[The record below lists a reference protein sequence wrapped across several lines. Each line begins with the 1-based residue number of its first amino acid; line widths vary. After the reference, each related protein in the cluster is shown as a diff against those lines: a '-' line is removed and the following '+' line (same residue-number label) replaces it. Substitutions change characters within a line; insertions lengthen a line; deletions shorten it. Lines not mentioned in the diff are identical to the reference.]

1 MIPSHGYLFAL
12 KTLEFLKR
20 ALGRN
25 KWRGKKGMES
35 RQPHVLWGSPT
46 SYHHWLD
53 VLVGGGDMEAITRR
67 TWLHAPPAGPVTSLS
82 CGQSCGP
89 YCRPTYWVQLG
100 EGSLWWKAWPIS
112 DPWRLLA
119 FTEDFLLIC
128 SLGSS
133 SAEKEVPSWA
143 AFRGSEDRNWTLCKG
158 HQ

>member
-67 TWLHAPPAGPVTSLS
+67 TWLHAPPAGLVTSELRAELWS
-82 CGQSCGP
+82 LLQ
-89 YCRPTYWVQLG
+89 TNLLG
-100 EGSLWWKAWPIS
+100 AAGGRVFLVEI
-112 DPWRLLA
+112 LA
-119 FTEDFLLIC
+119 HL
-128 SLGSS
+128 
-133 SAEKEVPSWA
+133 
-143 AFRGSEDRNWTLCKG
+143 
-158 HQ
+158 